1 MKRRSI
7 VAFVVFIPTAFFLPQ
22 LQLAAAMNAG
32 IFDFYIPKMKF
43 NRSFSP
49 QSTNV
54 QPFWLQKLPFSSAM
68 TSYPLN
74 IERRNG
80 ATYPPVAFIATPS
93 IQRWHVLS
101 KKLPAGKSF
110 GRTSVLPVK
119 CLSQLSTV
127 ATSATR
133 LYHSTPQRNFF
144 SNQNKKKPDDDDNS
158 FLGQVKSVAK
168 KFLPASWFQ
177 SGEERRQKNEMKRVE
192 KEIKSEIQQ
201 VFKDFPLP
209 IRMMG
214 NMIAPIFGGLMS
226 SLAETAASQQSMVNV
241 VYDQAVRSIQ
251 SDASVRQALGDTIS
265 VGRPFSQSSSTSSI
279 NGVTTARV
287 ELAFAV
293 SGSRGEGMARLQAS
307 GSGNKNPTIQFLE
320 VQANGRRIDV
330 NTIAYSSPKTSQF
343 SSGYNGDDNIID
355 AEIIEK
361 EVKK

>member
-1 MKRRSI
+1 MKGYS
-7 VAFVVFIPTAFFLPQ
+7 VASSSVSFVILLFGSSFVPKLRGAV
-22 LQLAAAMNAG
+22 NAG
-32 IFDFYIPKMKF
+32 IFESPIPRMKLSRYTPSA
-43 NRSFSP
+43 NPLSIVRQRSFYPPMAFIRAS
-49 QSTNV
+49 SV
-54 QPFWLQKLPFSSAM
+54 QRCLPFSDHIPTRAIM
-68 TSYPLN
+68 
-74 IERRNG
+74 E
-80 ATYPPVAFIATPS
+80 
-93 IQRWHVLS
+93 
-101 KKLPAGKSF
+101 
-110 GRTSVLPVK
+110 RTSVVPVK
-119 CLSQLSTV
+119 GMVKFSPVVES
-127 ATSATR
+127 SR
-133 LYHSTPQRNFF
+133 LYHSSPQRNFF
-144 SNQNKKKPDDDDNS
+144 SNQNKPNDDDKS

-177 SGEERRQKNEMKRVE
+177 SEEEKRQKSEMKRVE

-226 SLAETAASQQSMVNV
+226 SLAETAASQQTMVDV

-251 SDASVRQALGDTIS
+251 SNAYVRQELGDTIT

-279 NGVTTARV
+279 NGVTTSHV

-293 SGSRGEGMARLQAS
+293 SGSRGEGVGRLQAS
-307 GSGNKNPTIQFLE
+307 GSGTKNPTIQFLE

-330 NTIAYSSPKTSQF
+330 NTISSASPRTGQF

-355 AEIIEK
+355 AEIIE